1 MRMMMK
7 EEEAEVERGTAA
19 PTWTSPLPPE
29 KRYIQLIIIYMQL
42 WRLDVMTL
50 KSMAYKEILTNL

>member
-1 MRMMMK
+1 MK

-29 KRYIQLIIIYMQL
+29 KRLPTKRQGVI
-42 WRLDVMTL
+42 WTL
-50 KSMAYKEILTNL
+50 SSDTIRE